1 MVRIRILFVL
11 GLLVVAGL
19 PASRPA
25 PPVRVPPEPAPPPGA
40 SSPAPWAEEA
50 VEWFEAWDEAARL
63 GIPNLLR
70 FVAPDVVHEDLVVGR
85 ADYGSHRQ
93 REHNGSIDTAPTAS
107 VYLDVDGALVERRE
121 RSHSL
126 GDLRSVE
133 FDRGVITREDEL
145 DVVWPADPGDLDVL
159 ALADA
164 YLRAWSSSDPGAI
177 EALYSPSAELKD
189 SLLRLEVSGPDA
201 IVYDAQGSR
210 SRGVSFRGRD
220 PDPMGGERPGAF
232 VRWLPGPGGPGQDAE
247 VFIRYIADDGSGCPG
262 DAAVALRV
270 SSGLIV
276 DERRYHEIESVRR
289 CWDTDRLTSGWWTG
303 LEQPAPYEDVVT
315 GTVRVGGQRVEIHNG
330 AAALERLA
338 LWAMGRFETA
348 GLPAPSVASITFDE
362 DTTAPQCT
370 ADRRGLSV
378 DLGESAH
385 VFVCTGEERACEG
398 TACTAF
404 VANARLLVLHEL
416 AHAWMF
422 REVDET
428 TQRAFM
434 EHMGVAAWSSADVIW
449 YDRGVEQ
456 AAQVLAWGL
465 MDESIR
471 PGRLGDRPCEQLV
484 ESFRILTGEHPP
496 RDACAAPN

>member
-1 MVRIRILFVL
+1 MRIRIFFVL
-11 GLLVVAGL
+11 GLLLLAGL

-25 PPVRVPPEPAPPPGA
+25 PPVTVSPEPAPPPGA
-40 SSPAPWAEEA
+40 PSRAPWAEEA

-70 FVAPDVVHEDLVVGR
+70 FVAPDVVHEDFVVGR

-121 RSHSL
+121 RSPSF
-126 GDLRSVE
+126 GDLRAVE
-133 FDRGVITREDEL
+133 FDRGMITRENEL

-164 YLRAWSSSDPGAI
+164 YVRAWSSSDPAAI
-177 EALYSPSAELKD
+177 GALYSPGAELTD
-189 SLLRLEVSGPDA
+189 SLLRLELSGADA
-201 IVYDAQGSR
+201 VVHNARGSR
-210 SRGVSFRGRD
+210 SRWVSFRGRD
-220 PDPMGGERPGAF
+220 PDPMGGEQPGAF
-232 VRWLPGPGGPGQDAE
+232 LYWVPDQGGLAQDLE

-270 SSGLIV
+270 SGGLIV
-276 DERRYHEIESVRR
+276 NERRYHEIESVRR
-289 CWDTDRLTSGWWTG
+289 CWDTHQLAPGWWTG
-303 LEQPAPYEDVVT
+303 LEPPAPYEDVVT
-315 GTVRVGGQRVEIHNG
+315 GTVRVGGQRIEIHNG
-330 AAALERLA
+330 AAALERLV

-362 DTTAPQCT
+362 ATTAPQCA

-378 DLGESAH
+378 DLGGSAH

-398 TACTAF
+398 EACTAF

-416 AHAWMF
+416 AHAWMY
-422 REVDET
+422 REVDES

-465 MDESIR
+465 MDESIPPR
-471 PGRLGDRPCEQLV
+471 RLGNRPCEQLV
-484 ESFRILTGEHPP
+484 ESFRVLTGKQPP
-496 RDACAAPN
+496 RDACAAPD

>member
-1 MVRIRILFVL
+1 MLRIRILFVL
-11 GLLVVAGL
+11 GLLVVAAL

-25 PPVRVPPEPAPPPGA
+25 PPVTVSPEPASPPGA
-40 SSPAPWAEEA
+40 PSPAPWAEEA

-70 FVAPDVVHEDLVVGR
+70 FVAPDVVHEDFVVGR

-121 RSHSL
+121 PASSFD
-126 GDLRSVE
+126 DLRAVE
-133 FDRGVITREDEL
+133 FDHGMITRENGL
-145 DVVWPADPGDLDVL
+145 DVAWPDYSGDVDVL

-177 EALYSPSAELKD
+177 GALYSPGAVLTD
-189 SLLRLEVSGPDA
+189 SLRRLELSGADA
-201 IVYDAQGSR
+201 TVDNAQGSR
-210 SRGVSFRGRD
+210 SRWVSFRGRD
-220 PDPMGGERPGAF
+220 RDPMGGEQPGAF
-232 VRWLPGPGGPGQDAE
+232 LRWVPGPGGLGQDAE

-262 DAAVALRV
+262 DEAVALRV
-270 SSGLIV
+270 SGGLIV
-276 DERRYHEIESVRR
+276 NERRYHEIESVRR
-289 CWDTDRLTSGWWTG
+289 CWDTDRLSSGWWTG
-303 LEQPAPYEDVVT
+303 LEPPAPYEDVVT

-330 AAALERLA
+330 AAALERLV
-338 LWAMGRFETA
+338 LWAMGRFEIA

-362 DTTAPQCT
+362 DTTAPQCA
-370 ADRRGLSV
+370 ADRMGLSV
-378 DLGESAH
+378 DLGESAQ
-385 VFVCTGEERACEG
+385 VFVCTGEERACGDE
-398 TACTAF
+398 ACTAF

-416 AHAWMF
+416 AHAWMY

-449 YDRGVEQ
+449 YERGVEQ

-471 PGRLGDRPCEQLV
+471 PRRLGDRPCEQLV
-484 ESFRILTGEHPP
+484 ESFRILTGKQPP
-496 RDACAAPN
+496 RDACAAPD

>member
-1 MVRIRILFVL
+1 MVRTRILFVV

-25 PPVRVPPEPAPPPGA
+25 PPVTVPPESAPPPGA
-40 SSPAPWAEEA
+40 SSPAPWAVEA

-70 FVAPDVVHEDLVVGR
+70 FVAPDVVHEDFVVGR

-93 REHNGSIDTAPTAS
+93 REHNGYSDTTPTAS

-121 RSHSL
+121 RGQSF
-126 GDLRSVE
+126 GDLRAVE
-133 FDRGVITREDEL
+133 FDRGMITREDEL
-145 DVVWPADPGDLDVL
+145 GVVWPADPGDLDVL

-164 YLRAWSSSDPGAI
+164 YLRTWSSSDPGAI
-177 EALYSPSAELKD
+177 EALYSPGAELTD
-189 SLLRLEVSGPDA
+189 SLLRLEVSGADA
-201 IVYDAQGSR
+201 IVHDARGSR
-210 SRGVSFRGRD
+210 SSRLSFRGRD
-220 PDPMGGERPGAF
+220 PDPMGGEQPSAF
-232 VRWLPGPGGPGQDAE
+232 VRWVAGPEGLGQDAE

-262 DAAVALRV
+262 DEAVALRV
-270 SSGLIV
+270 SGSLIV
-276 DERRYHEIESVRR
+276 SERRYHEIESVRR
-289 CWDTDRLTSGWWTG
+289 CWDAERLSSGWWSG
-303 LEQPAPYEDVVT
+303 LEPPAPYEDVVT
-315 GTVRVGGQRVEIHNG
+315 GTVRVGAQRVEIHNG
-330 AAALERLA
+330 AAALERLV
-338 LWAMGRFETA
+338 LWAMGRFEIA

-362 DTTAPQCT
+362 DTTAPQCA

-378 DLGESAH
+378 DLGESAQ
-385 VFVCTGEERACEG
+385 VFVCTGEERACEDE
-398 TACTAF
+398 ACTAF
-404 VANARLLVLHEL
+404 VANARLVVLHEL

-422 REVDET
+422 RDVDET

-484 ESFRILTGEHPP
+484 ESFRILTGKQPP
-496 RDACAAPN
+496 QDACAAPD